1 MPTSALLR
9 RWRLLLLLSLII
21 PTVAQGLTTAASAS
35 QAAQT
40 TSSASTPAVN
50 GQCGSANNAV
60 TNVMPNANLC
70 NAGTASAVTG
80 TGPWLW
86 SCAGS
91 SGGPTAYCATAYAS
105 CPKGTAYF
113 SVGDGCMKAQA
124 AGSVRRTNFFTGF
137 TGQTYP
143 VRPPWNVAG
152 VDYAVG
158 YSGTLKDPAV
168 AGNLPAC
175 VSSYNANIFFA
186 NADMQP
192 CVLDHLDFTLHGGYC
207 FVVTGTRGQTVT
219 FSNDHFA
226 TGTSNCTEYSGWIQ
240 VDAGYTANVL
250 VEYSEIDDN
259 YGCNCGGAITM
270 VGTGSIRVRY
280 TAGIGI
286 TGRLENVGPGSTGAI
301 INQYN
306 YIEGIG
312 NGYEHGEVVEINSAN
327 PYVYAELWNTY
338 YAGSTNC
345 CDTALLYITSGPG
358 LQGPGTMTSSNA
370 SYNVLVARGNTTQP
384 YNIVVAA
391 PIMVDTSANT
401 TIGTLTVTNNYVDS
415 LASYFPITVDYN
427 ANSTGSIGSSSCS
440 GNISLVTGTLTDG
453 VTVTAGVAYAA
464 TLGSGTS
471 TLVCH

>member
-9 RWRLLLLLSLII
+9 RWRLLLLLSL
-21 PTVAQGLTTAASAS
+21 TVTQGLTTAASAS

-60 TNVMPNANLC
+60 TNTPPTTNLC
-70 NAGTASAVTG
+70 SAGTASAVTG

-91 SGGPTAYCATAYAS
+91 GNGPTAYCGTAYAP
-105 CPKGTAYF
+105 CPKGTGYF
-113 SVGDGCMKAQA
+113 SVGDGCMKAQR
-124 AGSVRRTNFFTGF
+124 AGSVQRTNFFTGF
-137 TGQTYP
+137 TGQSYTT
-143 VRPPWNVAG
+143 RPPWNVAG

-158 YSGTLKDPAV
+158 YSGTLRDPAV

-192 CVLDHLDFTLHGGYC
+192 CVLDYLNFTLHGGYC
-207 FVVTGTRGQTVT
+207 FVVTGTGGNTVI
-219 FSNDHFA
+219 FYNDHFA
-226 TGTSNCTEYSGWIQ
+226 SGTSNCTQYGGWITIP
-240 VDAGYTANVL
+240 VGNTANVL

-259 YGCNCGGAITM
+259 YGCNCNGAITM
-270 VGTGSIRVRY
+270 AGTGTIRVKY
-280 TAGIGI
+280 TAGIGL
-286 TGRLENVGPGSTGAI
+286 TGRLENIGNGSTGAI

-312 NGYEHGEVVEINSAN
+312 NGNEHGEVVEINTTS
-327 PYVYAELWNTY
+327 PYVYAELWNNY
-338 YAGSTNC
+338 YAESTNC
-345 CDTALLYITSGPG
+345 CDSALLYITAGPG
-358 LQGPGTMTSSNA
+358 LQGPGTLTSA
-370 SYNVLVARGNTTQP
+370 IDSYNVLVARGNATQP

-415 LASYFPITVDYN
+415 LGSYFPITVNYL
-427 ANSTGSIGSSSCS
+427 ASSTGSIGSSTCS

-453 VTVTAGVAYAA
+453 VTVTAGVSYAA
-464 TLGSGTS
+464 TIGSGTS
-471 TLVCH
+471 TLICH